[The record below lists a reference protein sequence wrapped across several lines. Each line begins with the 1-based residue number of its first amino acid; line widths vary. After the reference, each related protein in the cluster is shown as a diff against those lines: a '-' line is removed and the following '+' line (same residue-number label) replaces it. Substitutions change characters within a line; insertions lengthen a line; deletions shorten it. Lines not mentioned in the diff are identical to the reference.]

1 MSEFDFIDDLKGLA
15 DPDHALNFEDD
26 AATLPPGDVICTDTL
41 VESVHFFGTE
51 PPGDL
56 AHKLL
61 AVNVSDVVAM
71 NARPT
76 HALLNLSLPRTCDS
90 AWRAAFIAGLREACD
105 AFELRLLGGDTTG
118 SPGPLV
124 ISATVM
130 GTLEGRTL
138 WRRSG
143 ARVGDLICVGGTI
156 GQGALG
162 LLDMQNGEP
171 DSLFSQHYRTP
182 KPRLDLLGSTG
193 VGGCADVSDGLVADL
208 GHICRASGVTG
219 HLDLMKVP
227 YADPQADWAAQV
239 SGGDDYQLVFTLSPN
254 APLPAGCTVVGEVA
268 VKAASGAA
276 VLLRGPDAVCT
287 ALSTSDGFKHF

>member
-76 HALLNLSLPRTCDS
+76 HALLNLSLPQKCDS
-90 AWRAAFIAGLREACD
+90 EWRAAFIAGLEVACG
-105 AFELRLLGGDTTG
+105 AFGLRLLGGDTTG

-124 ISATVM
+124 LSATVI
-130 GTLEGRTL
+130 GTLEGRRL
-138 WRRSG
+138 WHRSG
-143 ARVGDLICVGGTI
+143 ALVGDLICVGGAI
-156 GQGALG
+156 GRGALG
-162 LLDMQNGEP
+162 LADMQAGKPETM
-171 DSLFSQHYRTP
+171 LAKHYRTP
-182 KPRLDLLGSTG
+182 TPRLDLLGSEG

-219 HLDLMKVP
+219 HLDLTRVP
-227 YADPQADWAAQV
+227 YADAQADWAAQV
-239 SGGDDYQLVFTLSPN
+239 SGGDDYQLVFTLNPN
-254 APLPAGCTVVGEVA
+254 APLPQGCTVVGEVTMQAGSGDA
-268 VKAASGAA
+268 VS
-276 VLLRGPDAVCT
+276 LSGPDAVCK
-287 ALSTSDGFKHF
+287 ALSTSAGFKHF

>member
-1 MSEFDFIDDLKGLA
+1 VSEFDFIHDLKGLA

-41 VESVHFFGTE
+41 VEAVHFFGSE
-51 PPGDL
+51 PAGDL

-76 HALLNLSLPRTCDS
+76 HALLNLSLPQACDS
-90 AWRAAFIAGLREACD
+90 AWRDAFIAGLEHACSV
-105 AFELRLLGGDTTG
+105 FGLRLLGGDTTG

-124 ISATVM
+124 LSATVM
-130 GTLEGRTL
+130 GALEGRTL

-143 ARVGDLICVGGTI
+143 ARVGDLVCVGGSI
-156 GQGALG
+156 GLGALG
-162 LLDMQNGEP
+162 LRDMLSKEH
-171 DSLFSQHYRTP
+171 DTAFAQHYRTP
-182 KPRLDLLGSTG
+182 MPRLDLLGTKG

-219 HLDLMKVP
+219 HLDLLRVP
-227 YADPQADWAAQV
+227 FADPATDWAVQV
-239 SGGDDYQLVFTLSPN
+239 RGGDDYQLVFTLSPD
-254 APLPAGCTVVGEVA
+254 APLPADCTVVGEVVPA
-268 VKAASGAA
+268 TPGSP
-276 VLLRGPDAVCT
+276 VLLQGPDAVCE
-287 ALSTSDGFKHF
+287 ALSKSDGFKHF